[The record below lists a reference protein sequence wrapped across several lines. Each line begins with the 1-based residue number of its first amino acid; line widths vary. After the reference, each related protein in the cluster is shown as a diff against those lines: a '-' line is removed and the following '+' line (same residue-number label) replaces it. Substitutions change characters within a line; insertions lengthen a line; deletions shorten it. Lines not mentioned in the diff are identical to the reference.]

1 MIISPDSSVHSM
13 PHVAEPS
20 HTTMDFRETKEPAL
34 NLGLFILTI
43 INSNNIISITQCSLQ
58 CRELV
63 YSWIKYYH
71 DAH

>member
-43 INSNNIISITQCSLQ
+43 INSNNIISIT
-58 CRELV
+58 
-63 YSWIKYYH
+63 
-71 DAH
+71 

>member
-34 NLGLFILTI
+34 NLGLFILLYCTLCKKFKNQI
-43 INSNNIISITQCSLQ
+43 EDNVIFIT
-58 CRELV
+58 
-63 YSWIKYYH
+63 
-71 DAH
+71 